1 MRPGILPVSRL
12 FTPCRNSAAG
22 KMPARSFMPSG
33 GTVGVHRMVF
43 ALVTAAVLLV
53 GCANHQQLNSQKQE
67 DRVAAAVAAKDTAT
81 IDDARCQSFGY
92 RLGTSGYEKCRKDFD
107 NEHKQFD
114 AK

>member
-1 MRPGILPVSRL
+1 MRPGILLVSRL
-12 FTPCRNSAAG
+12 FSDCQNSTAG
-22 KMPARSFMPSG
+22 KTPSRSSD
-33 GTVGVHRMVF
+33 GTVGVHRMFF

-53 GCANHQQLNSQKQE
+53 GCANHQQSDSQKQE
-67 DRVAAAVAAKDTAT
+67 DKAAAAAAAKDTAT

-92 RLGTSGYEKCRKDFD
+92 RLGTSGYEKCRKEFD